1 MVKDRPF
8 GSIQRAAKQLNL
20 GQPRTNPG
28 SFRMKGHQ
36 ITDQHL
42 NHSAT
47 LFPSLRKYFH
57 NQDKLFEAF
66 PTQFEDFCLV
76 LPYFN

>member
-1 MVKDRPF
+1 
-8 GSIQRAAKQLNL
+8 
-20 GQPRTNPG
+20 
-28 SFRMKGHQ
+28 MKGHQ

-66 PTQFEDFCLV
+66 PTQFEDFRLV